1 MSEGS
6 PEPTGA
12 GTAQVE
18 DGSPGD
24 GTDPEG
30 MEPQAGTAEGDTDT
44 ATELAHWK
52 DMARKNERR
61 ARENTAAARELATL
75 KQQGMTDLEK
85 AQTERD
91 EAKRERDEARAD
103 HSRVMAAATH
113 DLPVELIDYLGS
125 GTDDEIGERAEVI
138 GGAIETRA
146 QELFED
152 WKAQYE
158 QQQGGGRNGFQ
169 GARPV
174 ESMRA
179 GSAPSG
185 GSEPRNTNDWFR
197 SMVRPG
203 D

>member
-1 MSEGS
+1 
-6 PEPTGA
+6 
-12 GTAQVE
+12 
-18 DGSPGD
+18 
-24 GTDPEG
+24 
-30 MEPQAGTAEGDTDT
+30 
-44 ATELAHWK
+44 
-52 DMARKNERR
+52 MARKNERR
-61 ARENTAAARELATL
+61 ARENATAAKELATL
-75 KQQGMTDLEK
+75 KQQGMSDLER

-125 GTDDEIGERAEVI
+125 GTDEEISERAEVI

-146 QELFED
+146 QKIAEARVQEAL
-152 WKAQYE
+152 A
-158 QQQGGGRNGFQ
+158 QQGGGRNGFQ
-169 GARPV
+169 GVSRPV

-185 GSEPRNTNDWFR
+185 GSEPRDSNSWFR
-197 SMVRPG
+197 ALVRPG